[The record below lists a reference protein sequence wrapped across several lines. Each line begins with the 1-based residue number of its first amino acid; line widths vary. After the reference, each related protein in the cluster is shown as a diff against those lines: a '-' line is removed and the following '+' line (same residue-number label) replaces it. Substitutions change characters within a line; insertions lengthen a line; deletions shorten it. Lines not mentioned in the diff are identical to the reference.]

1 MPCGE
6 ESIQV
11 DAAVISQREDVTLL
25 GLRIAE
31 DAAFPVAEKGP
42 LRLDAAIH
50 GLHVLEVVRE
60 GPFPH
65 RLCDAVIFF
74 HETVFDGLT
83 ELLDPR
89 HREWG
94 LVSGAIP

>member
-1 MPCGE
+1 M
-6 ESIQV
+6 
-11 DAAVISQREDVTLL
+11 TLF

-31 DAAFPVAEKGP
+31 DTAFPVAEESP

-65 RLCDAVIFF
+65 RLGDAIIFF
-74 HETVFDGLT
+74 HETVLDGLAQ
-83 ELLDPR
+83 LLDPR
-89 HREWG
+89 HRERG
-94 LVSGAIP
+94 FVSGAIP